1 MALNFKSYSDP
12 FILEKSKLDR
22 LATLLRETIDPS
34 PNLEEHYEIHHA
46 DGTLTILESTD
57 KVYQLDNSGKK
68 LISSIK
74 LRMASNSA
82 DATGTPREVE
92 VEFEEDLHGA
102 RTTLSVLGPDPRWV
116 ASTFALIEEQVE
128 RCLKKDILYGLAS
141 SRLSGRLSIFMPIAF
156 LMVIA
161 LLLSTSGLELR
172 NHMWLT
178 TMDMAEIKTQ
188 LSDPTPLTQDQY
200 LAIVKRQLK
209 NIQRQSSTRA
219 FQFSWPHFFIL
230 GPILVIVASLFYL
243 VRFCYPSAIFL
254 WGDREDWYSR
264 LLKKRAFVWNAI
276 LASTTVGILTGLFV
290 LGIQSFFGQ

>member
-68 LISSIK
+68 LIRSLK
-74 LRMASNSA
+74 VRMASKSA
-82 DATGTPREVE
+82 DAPGSPREVD
-92 VEFEEDLHGA
+92 VTFEDVLHGA
-102 RTTLSVLGPDPRWV
+102 RTTISVLAPDPRWV

-128 RCLKKDILYGLAS
+128 RCLKKDILYGLTA
-141 SRLSGRLSIFMPIAF
+141 SRLSGRLSLLMPIAF
-156 LMVIA
+156 LLVIT
-161 LLLSTSGLELR
+161 LLLLDKGHELR
-172 NHMWLT
+172 NHMWLSPT
-178 TMDMAEIKTQ
+178 DMTEIKSQ
-188 LSDPTPLTQDQY
+188 LSAPAPLTQDQY

-219 FQFSWPHFFIL
+219 FQFSWLHFFIL
-230 GPILVIVASLFYL
+230 GPILLIVASLFYL
-243 VRFCYPSAIFL
+243 VRFCYPSTIFS
-254 WGDREDWYSR
+254 WGDREDWHSR
-264 LLKKRAFVWNAI
+264 LLKQRAFVWSAI

-290 LGIQSFFGQ
+290 LSIQSFYGQ